1 MSNSN
6 LDRVNP
12 DVHPAR
18 PVIVGY
24 LHWYT
29 RNIRQYRGDS
39 SFFIGADNKLP
50 HQDLQI
56 QPIRDEY
63 NGLCHA
69 LNLSLDFLNCQ
80 QKGELS
86 KKSWFYELLLKIV
99 ENLGRALTDLF
110 DEDEEYIAQVVFLAM
125 IEAFPDD
132 GDRHQQDCSR
142 SFRF

>member
-12 DVHPAR
+12 DVHPAW

-24 LHWYT
+24 PHWYK
-29 RNIRQYRGDS
+29 RNIRQYRGDF
-39 SFFIGADNKLP
+39 SFCLDEDNMLP

-69 LNLSLDFLNCQ
+69 LNISLDSSNYQ
-80 QKGELS
+80 QNGKLS
-86 KKSWFYELLLKIV
+86 KESWLYELLLKIIQQLQR
-99 ENLGRALTDLF
+99 ELTDLLN
-110 DEDEEYIAQVVFLAM
+110 EDKDYIAQVAFLATSQT
-125 IEAFPDD
+125 FPDD
-132 GDRHQQDCSR
+132 EDRQQQDRSSR
-142 SFRF
+142 LVG